1 MRLKHWIYTI
11 PLRLRSLFRR
21 KDMDQ
26 ELDEEL
32 RYHIEEKTEEYVS
45 RGFDPVEARRRAML
59 DMDGIEQSKERCRE
73 MRKVNWL
80 HDLVQDLRYG
90 ARVLRKSPSFTIVA
104 VMSLALGIGA
114 NTAIY
119 SFMDWI
125 LMRSLPVHDPDSL
138 VVMNWRAKVPRRL
151 GDGKVWHSMSGSIYR
166 DSRTGLT
173 APIFPYPVFELFRKS
188 DSLFSSVFAFYPA
201 RNLNLTAK
209 GYSELARSEYV
220 TGGYFLGLGVSPA
233 AGRLLVADDDR
244 AGAPPVTVISFAL
257 SQKRFGSAEAA
268 TGQSVLVNNV
278 PFTVA
283 GVAPPEFFG
292 VNPAD
297 VPDLYIPMQMSR
309 LLESDPMLSPGQ
321 KFLERNYYWLRIMA
335 RLRPGVTL
343 AQAQATLALPFH
355 QWVESTA
362 TNDEARSNLPELLL
376 NEGAGGLDALR
387 RQFSKPL
394 YVLMLLVGLIL
405 AIACANIAN
414 LLLARGAARRR
425 EIALRLSV
433 GASRLRVVRQL
444 LTESVVLASLGGV
457 LGVLFAIWGI
467 HSLSLLLAGGQPNFV
482 PRAELNW
489 NVLGVAAA
497 LSLLTGV
504 VFGLAPA
511 LQATRVDVLPALKEI
526 RANSAPSRMRFS
538 LSQVL
543 VVSQIAMS
551 LLLLFAAGLFVRTLS
566 NLHSVNIGFQRENL
580 LLFQLNARQAG
591 HKGPEMVRF
600 FADLRKRLSAM
611 PGVRNVSLSNRPL
624 FTAGFSLDIEVAGAA
639 TKEETRLLYVGPD
652 FFTTMQIPAL
662 LGREID
668 ERDHLGSP
676 QVALVSELFARTYF
690 GTENP
695 VGRRLTMK
703 NPDPRDMEI
712 IGVAKDA
719 RYGGVKRDLPPVVY
733 MPYDQ
738 GALKFVDEMTYV
750 VRTSGD
756 PLAYANTIRE
766 IVRQADARVPVANLM
781 TQAAQIDQAIHQEI
795 AFAKLCT
802 AFALLA
808 LLIVCVG
815 LYGTVAY
822 SVARRTSEIGI
833 RIALGAQRSS
843 VVLRVLR
850 EVFVLAVVGLTISVP
865 AALGASKYVE
875 SFLFG
880 VRPNDPLTV
889 FLAVATLLTAA
900 LIAGLVP
907 ARKASR
913 IDPMA
918 ALRHE

>member
-1 MRLKHWIYTI
+1 MTSFFRKLSWLMR
-11 PLRLRSLFRR
+11 RRR
-21 KDMDQ
+21 K
-26 ELDEEL
+26 EAELEEELRFHLDEEAEQRQAQGL
-32 RYHIEEKTEEYVS
+32 STK
-45 RGFDPVEARRRAML
+45 EARWAARRDLGNVAL
-59 DMDGIEQSKERCRE
+59 VQESTRDTWGWTGLEQ
-73 MRKVNWL
+73 L
-80 HDLVQDLRYG
+80 GQDLRY
-90 ARVLRKSPSFTIVA
+90 AFRTMASNRLFTLLA

-138 VVMNWRAKVPRRL
+138 VVMNWRAKIPRRL
-151 GDGKVWHSMSGSIYR
+151 GDGKVWHSMSGSIYG
-166 DSRTGLT
+166 DPKSGLT
-173 APIFPYPVFELFRKS
+173 AGIFPFPVFDLFHKS
-188 DSLFSSVFAFYPA
+188 DSLFSSVFAFCPA
-201 RNLNLTAK
+201 GSLNLTTES
-209 GYSELARSEYV
+209 YSDLVRGEYV
-220 TGGYFLGLGVSPA
+220 TGDYFLGLGVAPA
-233 AGRLLVADDDR
+233 AGRLVVADDDR
-244 AGAPPVTVISFAL
+244 AGAPAVAVMSFAL
-257 SQKRFGSAEAA
+257 SQRRFGGAEAA
-268 TGQSVLVNNV
+268 LGQSIRINNV

-283 GVAPPEFFG
+283 GVTPPEFFG

-297 VPDLYIPMQMSR
+297 VPDLYVPMQASL
-309 LLESDPMLSPGQ
+309 LLEADPTTPPGG
-321 KFLERNYYWLRIMA
+321 KFLERNYYWLEMMA

-355 QWVESTA
+355 RWVESTA

-376 NEGAGGLDALR
+376 KEGAGGLDALR

-414 LLLARGAARRR
+414 LLLARAAARRR

-467 HSLSLLLAGGQPNFV
+467 RFLGLLLASGQPNFI

-511 LQATRVDVLPALKEI
+511 IQATRVDVLPALKGI
-526 RANSAPSRMRFS
+526 RANRAPSRMRVS
-538 LSQVL
+538 LSHVL

-566 NLHSVNIGFQRENL
+566 NLQSVNVGLQRENL

-591 HKGPEMVRF
+591 HRGPEMVRF
-600 FADLRKRLSAM
+600 FAELRKRISAI
-611 PGVRNVSLSNRPL
+611 PGVRNVSLSNRSL
-624 FTAGFSLDIEVAGAA
+624 FTAGFSLNIEVAGTA
-639 TKEETRLLYVGPD
+639 TKEETRLLFVGPE
-652 FFTTMQIPAL
+652 FFTTMKIPLL

-668 ERDHLGSP
+668 DRDHLGSP
-676 QVALVSELFARTYF
+676 EVAVVSELFAKTNF
-690 GTENP
+690 GAENP

-703 NPDPRDMEI
+703 HPDPRDTQI
-712 IGVAKDA
+712 IGVVKDA
-719 RYGGVKRDLPPVVY
+719 RYGGVKRNLPPVVY

-738 GALKFVDEMTYV
+738 GALKFVDAMTYA

-756 PLAYANTIRE
+756 PLAYVNTIRE
-766 IVRQADARVPVANLM
+766 IVHQADARVPVANM
-781 TQAAQIDQAIHQEI
+781 ITQAAQIDQTIHQEI

-808 LLIVCVG
+808 LLIACVG

-822 SVARRTSEIGI
+822 SVARHTSEIGI

-843 VVLRVLR
+843 VVFRVLR
-850 EVFVLAVVGLTISVP
+850 EVFVLAVVGLAISVP
-865 AALGASKYVE
+865 AALGGSTFVA
-875 SFLFG
+875 SFLYG
-880 VRPNDPLTV
+880 MRPNDPLTV
-889 FLAVATLLTAA
+889 VLAAVILLGAA
-900 LIAGLVP
+900 LAAGYVP
-907 ARKASR
+907 AWKASR
-913 IDPMA
+913 IDPMI

>member
-1 MRLKHWIYTI
+1 MTSF
-11 PLRLRSLFRR
+11 LRKMSWLARRRR
-21 KDMDQ
+21 KEVELQ
-26 ELDEEL
+26 EELRFHLDEEA
-32 RYHIEEKTEEYVS
+32 EERQTEGLSNEQA
-45 RGFDPVEARRRAML
+45 RCAARRDLGNVALVQESTRATW
-59 DMDGIEQSKERCRE
+59 GWTTFEQ
-73 MRKVNWL
+73 L
-80 HDLVQDLRYG
+80 GQDLRY
-90 ARVLRKSPSFTIVA
+90 AFRTMASNRLFTLLA

-125 LMRSLPVHDPDSL
+125 LMRSLPVNDPDSL

-151 GDGKVWHSMSGSIYR
+151 GDAKVWHSMSGSMYR
-166 DSRTGLT
+166 DDKGGLT
-173 APIFPYPVFELFRKS
+173 AGIFPYPVFDLFRKS
-188 DSLFSSVFAFYPA
+188 DSLFSSVFAFC
-201 RNLNLTAK
+201 RTGNFNLTSK
-209 GYSELARSEYV
+209 GYSDLARSEYV
-220 TGGYFLGLGVSPA
+220 TGDYFRGLGVAPA
-233 AGRLLVADDDR
+233 AGRLLVAEDDR
-244 AGAPPVTVISFAL
+244 AGAPAVAVVSFAL

-268 TGQSVLVNNV
+268 PGQSVLINNV

-292 VNPAD
+292 VNPAA
-297 VPDLYIPMQMSR
+297 VPDLYLPMQASL
-309 LLESDPMLSPGQ
+309 LLEVDPMLSPGQ
-321 KFLERNYYWLRIMA
+321 KFLERNYYWLEIMA

-343 AQAQATLALPFH
+343 AQAQATLLHPFH

-362 TNDEARSNLPELLL
+362 SNDEQRANLPQLLL
-376 NEGAGGLDALR
+376 KEGAGGLDALR

-414 LLLARGAARRR
+414 LLLARAAARRR

-467 HSLSLLLAGGQPNFV
+467 RFLSLLLASGQASFI

-489 NVLGVAAA
+489 NVLGLAAV

-511 LQATRVDVLPALKEI
+511 IQATRVDVMPALKEI
-526 RANSAPSRMRFS
+526 RTKWVPSRMRVS
-538 LSQVL
+538 LSDVL

-566 NLHSVNIGFQRENL
+566 NLQSVNVGFQRENM

-600 FADLRKRLSAM
+600 YSDLQKRFSAI
-611 PGVRNVSLSNRPL
+611 PGVHNASLSNRPL
-624 FTAGFSLDIEVAGAA
+624 FTAGFSLPIEVSGVK
-639 TKEETRLLYVGPD
+639 TKETRLLFVGPE
-652 FFTTMQIPAL
+652 FFTTMQVPLL
-662 LGREID
+662 LGRGFD

-676 QVALVSELFARTYF
+676 EVAVVSELFAKINF
-690 GTENP
+690 GSENP
-695 VGRRLTMK
+695 VGRRVTMK
-703 NPDPRDMEI
+703 DPDPRDMEI
-712 IGVAKDA
+712 IGVVKDA
-719 RYGGVKRDLPPVVY
+719 RYGGVKRDVPPVVY

-738 GALKFVDEMTYV
+738 GALKFVDQMTYV

-756 PLAYANTIRE
+756 PMGFANTIRE
-766 IVRQADARVPVANLM
+766 IVRQADARVPVANVI
-781 TQAAQIDQAIHQEI
+781 TQTAQIDQAIHQEI
-795 AFAKLCT
+795 TFAKLCT
-802 AFALLA
+802 AFAILA
-808 LLIVCVG
+808 LLIACVG

-822 SVARRTSEIGI
+822 NVARRTSEIGI
-833 RIALGAQRSS
+833 RIALGAQRAS
-843 VVLRVLR
+843 VVFRVLR
-850 EVFVLAVVGLTISVP
+850 EVFVLAVVGLAISVP
-865 AALGASKYVE
+865 AALSASKYVE

-880 VRPNDPLTV
+880 ITPNDPLTV
-889 FLAVATLLTAA
+889 LVAVTTLLAAA
-900 LIAGLVP
+900 LLAGYVP

-913 IDPMA
+913 IDPMI